1 VAEDLGERTEDPT
14 ARRLRQARDRG
25 QVPKSQDLTS
35 AVTMLAAVIVFV
47 GLGGVSLQRGSSFM
61 TRFLAGEVEGDQ
73 FATSSIG
80 QAVSYVAREGA
91 YIITPILLFVFVIV
105 LASQIAQVGW
115 LFTTY
120 PIKPRLSKLNPVAGV
135 QKLFNKRNL
144 VKSVVNSGK
153 LAVVIIICVIVIG
166 SNVGEIVRLPYL
178 GFRQAFYAMG
188 LLVLE
193 LSVWLLVLLLVL
205 AFIDLLFQRWQH
217 RQDLKMTKHEV
228 KDERKDVEGDPQVRG
243 RRLRMAMEIAMQR
256 ARHEVPDADV
266 IVTNPT
272 HYSVAIRYAPET
284 MNAPRVVAS
293 GVDQMALRIREIAIA
308 HGVPLVERPPLARA
322 LFYGVPPGQEIPP
335 QHYEAVAE
343 ILAYVYR
350 LSGVS
355 PVGAA
360 S

>member
-1 VAEDLGERTEDPT
+1 MAEELGERTEDPT
-14 ARRLRQARDRG
+14 ARRLRQARNRG
-25 QVPKSQDLTS
+25 QIPKSQDLTS
-35 AVTMLAAVIVFV
+35 AVTMLSAVTILVV
-47 GLGGVSLQRGSSFM
+47 LGGVSMQRGAAF
-61 TRFLAGEVEGDQ
+61 TARLLAGDVEGDP
-73 FATSSIG
+73 FSVSSIG
-80 QAVSYVAREGA
+80 PAVAYVAREGA
-91 YIITPILLFVFVIV
+91 YIMVPVLIFVFVLV
-105 LASQIAQVGW
+105 FASQVAQVGW

-120 PIKPRLSKLNPVAGV
+120 PIKPRLNKLNPIAGAK
-135 QKLFNKRNL
+135 KLFNKRNL
-144 VKSVVNSGK
+144 VKSIVNSGK
-153 LAVVIIICVIVIG
+153 LAVAISISVLVIAANA
-166 SNVGEIVRLPYL
+166 SEIVRLPYL
-178 GFRQAFYAMG
+178 GYKPALYSVG

-193 LSVWLLVLLLVL
+193 LSVWLLVMLLVL
-205 AFIDLLFQRWQH
+205 AVIDLVFQRWQH
-217 RQDLKMTKHEV
+217 KQDLKMTKHEV

-272 HYSVAIRYAPET
+272 HFSVAIRYVPET

-293 GVDQMALRIREIAIA
+293 GVDLMAMRIREIALA

-322 LFYGVPPGQEIPP
+322 LFYGVPPGQEVPP

-350 LSGVS
+350 INGES
-355 PVGAA
+355 PVGVA